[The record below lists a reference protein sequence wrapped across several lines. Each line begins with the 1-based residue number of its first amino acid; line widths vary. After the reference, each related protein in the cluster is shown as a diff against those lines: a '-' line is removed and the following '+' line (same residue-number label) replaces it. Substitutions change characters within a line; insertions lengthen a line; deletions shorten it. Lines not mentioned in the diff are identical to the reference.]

1 MWLGEFMKIIKV
13 LWKIESK
20 IFQSIWSPKIH
31 TDILLKK
38 KHVMLVSVPSL
49 DNITQVTF
57 YADLRKFLISEE
69 NFEIFVPMQMH
80 YQIIGVN

>member
-1 MWLGEFMKIIKV
+1 
-13 LWKIESK
+13 
-20 IFQSIWSPKIH
+20 
-31 TDILLKK
+31 
-38 KHVMLVSVPSL
+38 MLVSVPSL

-69 NFEIFVPMQMH
+69 NFEIFLPMQMH